1 MPYIINCISICN
13 IIYMWASPT
22 KKGFVFAHFYTRI
35 PQLHSGGTWTYGFNA
50 HLLMRP
56 TFLKKK
62 LQCCLL
68 PATLYPV
75 DLCSLFFS
83 FFPCSTTA
91 QNRCMCI
98 DFIQDSNLQICDI
111 LWHSSMIW
119 SCYVKIA
126 KNFQPL
132 YTTGGFNWCDPSSE
146 MAILKLEVLPNRT
159 ISLRSRAYI
168 ANITNTYFKMLNQL
182 SLSNQILLNPW
193 NKLRSA
199 LKKNI

>member
-1 MPYIINCISICN
+1 
-13 IIYMWASPT
+13 MWVSPT
-22 KKGFVFAHFYTRI
+22 KKVLLLDIFTQGCLSCTLEVHKLTGLMHISWCDLPCSFKRNFSVACFLQLYTLLICAVCFV
-35 PQLHSGGTWTYGFNA
+35 
-50 HLLMRP
+50 
-56 TFLKKK
+56 
-62 LQCCLL
+62 
-68 PATLYPV
+68 
-75 DLCSLFFS
+75 S

-168 ANITNTYFKMLNQL
+168 ANITNTCFKMLNQL